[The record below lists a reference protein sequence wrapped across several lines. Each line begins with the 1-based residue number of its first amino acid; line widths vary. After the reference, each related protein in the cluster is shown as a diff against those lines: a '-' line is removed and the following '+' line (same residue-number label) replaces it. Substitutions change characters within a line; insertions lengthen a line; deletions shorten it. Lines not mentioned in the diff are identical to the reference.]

1 MVNGNIFI
9 LGISI
14 SYFAVAIIQAIV
26 PGTLSAALYVTVS
39 FVSLELSILELIKI
53 CINSLIRNYR
63 IRKQITAGNCAQ
75 LHRTIIN
82 IEKYKTLYDVASEL
96 RLELKE
102 STHKHPELKKD
113 RIYKR
118 LEQVCPIISSVQIIL
133 CVLQIV
139 ITPLKLIPYDLLTTK
154 VINVCSLMSLA
165 IVFFSYYISSWSED
179 TIRTILSQQQ
189 TSENMASFYLTLIEN
204 INQAQEKE

>member
-53 CINSLIRNYR
+53 CINSLIRTYR
-63 IRKQITAGNCAQ
+63 ILKQITAGNCAK
-75 LHRTIIN
+75 LHKTIIN
-82 IEKYKTLYDVASEL
+82 IEKYKTLYDVVSAL

-102 STHKHPELKKD
+102 SAHKHQELKKD

-133 CVLQIV
+133 CVLQII

-165 IVFFSYYISSWSED
+165 VVFFSYYISSWSED
-179 TIRTILSQQQ
+179 TLRTILSQQQ
-189 TSENMASFYLTLIEN
+189 TSENMASFYLALIEN
-204 INQAQEKE
+204 INQSQEKE

>member
-82 IEKYKTLYDVASEL
+82 IEKYKTLYDVVSIL

-102 STHKHPELKKD
+102 SAHKHQELKKD

-118 LEQVCPIISSVQIIL
+118 LEQVCSIISSVQIIL

-165 IVFFSYYISSWSED
+165 IVFFSYCISSWSED

>member
-82 IEKYKTLYDVASEL
+82 IEKYKTLYDVVSIL

-102 STHKHPELKKD
+102 SAHKHQELKKD

-118 LEQVCPIISSVQIIL
+118 LEQVCSIISSVQIIL

>member
-82 IEKYKTLYDVASEL
+82 IETYQTLYDVVSIL

-102 STHKHPELKKD
+102 SAHKHQELKKD

-189 TSENMASFYLTLIEN
+189 TSENMASFYLALIEN
-204 INQAQEKE
+204 INQSQEKE

>member
-96 RLELKE
+96 RLESKE
-102 STHKHPELKKD
+102 STHKHQELKKD

-139 ITPLKLIPYDLLTTK
+139 ITPLKLIPYNLLTTK

>member
-14 SYFAVAIIQAIV
+14 SYFAVAIIQATV
-26 PGTLSAALYVTVS
+26 PGSLSATLYVTVS
-39 FVSLELSILELIKI
+39 FVSLELSFLELIKI
-53 CINSLIRNYR
+53 CINSLITSHS

-82 IEKYKTLYDVASEL
+82 IEKYETLCDVVSEL

-102 STHKHPELKKD
+102 STHKHQELKKD

-118 LEQVCPIISSVQIIL
+118 LERVYPIISSVQIIF
-133 CVLQIV
+133 CVLQII

-165 IVFFSYYISSWSED
+165 VVFFSYYISSWSED
-179 TIRTILSQQQ
+179 TLRTILSQQQ
-189 TSENMASFYLTLIEN
+189 TSENMASFYLALIEN
-204 INQAQEKE
+204 INQSQEKE